1 MPDISRRDFLKLARN
16 GFLYLSGA
24 LTLGGL
30 LRFLS
35 FQTEPAPQ
43 TEFDLGLAADY
54 PLNSQTLLP
63 NIPAVLLHTEN
74 GFSAMSLICTH
85 LGCTVEQKTDGFDC
99 PCHGSRYDANGKVLK
114 GPATQALR
122 TLRVETADNGHLI
135 LHTNE

>member
-1 MPDISRRDFLKLARN
+1 MPDISRRDFLKLARD

-24 LTLGGL
+24 LALGGL

-43 TEFDLGLAADY
+43 TEFDLGLAADF
-54 PLNSQTLLP
+54 PVNSRTLLT
-63 NIPAVLLHTEN
+63 NIPAVLLHTES

-99 PCHGSRYDANGKVLK
+99 PCHGSRYDPNGKVLK
-114 GPATQALR
+114 GPATRSLR
-122 TLRVETADNGHLI
+122 ALRVEPTDAGHLI
-135 LHTNE
+135 LHTN